1 VRQVGRAILARRR
14 ADGDEDRLGAR
25 YPVGG
30 AKALVLQGALLGAD
44 GRRARPGERWHWP
57 AGAALGT
64 ASPGEVELICAV
76 RAGAA
81 QA

>member
-1 VRQVGRAILARRR
+1 MVQSPAWPSACLLRLAP
-14 ADGDEDRLGAR
+14 GQRLGAR

>member
-1 VRQVGRAILARRR
+1 MLRAVQRVTDEVRLTVIAF
-14 ADGDEDRLGAR
+14 
-25 YPVGG
+25 
-30 AKALVLQGALLGAD
+30 GAD